1 MKIHNNWKIFA
12 SLFIIF
18 GPAQYI
24 ILTAVAML
32 FYAGGTLINPFSPGY
47 YFWGN
52 FFSDLGRVIALS
64 GAPNNISFVIFT
76 ITALILSISFIPF
89 AFAITSFFKS
99 DRKLYLVV
107 RIGSL
112 VCLSS
117 VIFMI
122 GTILTPW
129 DIFGKSHLV
138 FANLFNITGVL
149 GIVFFT
155 VAVFYSKDY
164 PNLYAFVYIALLIVG
179 ITYTIVLITL
189 PKSITLDGLIIQASM
204 QKISQYSFLICFLI
218 QGYGAW
224 KLQKYKIKL

>member
-1 MKIHNNWKIFA
+1 MKIRKNWIIFA

-18 GPAQYI
+18 GPVQYI

-52 FFSDLGRVIALS
+52 FFSDLGRIIALS

-89 AFAITSFFKS
+89 AFTITSFFKS
-99 DRKLYLVV
+99 DRKLYLIARV
-107 RIGSL
+107 GSL

-117 VIFMI
+117 IIFLI

-129 DIFGKSHLV
+129 DIFANTHLI
-138 FANLFNITGVL
+138 FANLFNLTGVL
-149 GIVFFT
+149 GVIFFT
-155 VAVFYSKDY
+155 IAVFYNKDY
-164 PNLYAFVYIALLIVG
+164 PNRYAFVYIVLLIVG
-179 ITYTIVLITL
+179 ITYTIVLISI

-204 QKISQYSFLICFLI
+204 QKLSQYSFLICFLI

-224 KLQKYKIKL
+224 KLQKIKI

>member
-1 MKIHNNWKIFA
+1 M
-12 SLFIIF
+12 FIIF

-24 ILTAVAML
+24 ILTAVAMF
-32 FYAGGTLINPFSPGY
+32 FYSGGTLINPLSQGY

-99 DRKLYLVV
+99 DRKLYLIA

-117 VIFMI
+117 VIFLI

-129 DIFGKSHLV
+129 DIFGKTHLL
-138 FANLFNITGVL
+138 FANLFNVTGVL

-155 VAVFYSKDY
+155 IAVLYNKDY
-164 PNLYAFVYIALLIVG
+164 PNRYAFVYIALLIVG
-179 ITYTIVLITL
+179 ITYTIVLISI
-189 PKSITLDGLIIQASM
+189 PKAITLDGLLIQASM
-204 QKISQYSFLICFLI
+204 QKVSQYSFLICFLI

-224 KLQKYKIKL
+224 KLQKYKIGI